1 MSLSLTVHRGTNQIG
16 GTCIEIAHPDGPRLI
31 LDAGRP
37 LDAPQNAQGLVP
49 SSLDL
54 TRPATVLICH
64 AHQDHWGI
72 LHEMPS
78 DWPVWTGPISE
89 RLIRLGH
96 MMNGRALA
104 QPTQAWRY
112 HQPFQIGPFTI
123 TAWLTDHSA
132 PDAAMLLIEGAG
144 QRIFYTGDFRTHGRK
159 GKLVKNLMAH
169 PPADI
174 DLLITEGTNLG
185 TDKPTVPETRIEQRL
200 VRLLD
205 KVPGRIFVYWSAQNI
220 DRSVSLFRAA
230 RQRRCRMYVDLYT
243 AEIMDLTAV
252 KSSRLPR
259 VTPDFPEL
267 CLMVTTAQSRV
278 RNRNDDMRAAKDAL
292 IARCKASG
300 QAISARALPARGIV
314 AIRDSSLT
322 DFQRA
327 GITPGPDDAFV
338 FSSWAGYA
346 DTIAARSFA
355 LMRETGARIEHIHTS
370 GHASAADLTEFV
382 RTLRPKRIVPVHG
395 ENWHLPHEGFADL
408 LRLADGENYPLAGAS
423 SAPSA
428 ASSISR

>member
-1 MSLSLTVHRGTNQIG
+1 MTLSLTVHRGSKQIG
-16 GTCIEIAHPDGPRLI
+16 GTCIEITHPDGPRLI

-37 LDAPQNAQGLVP
+37 LDALQTACGLVP
-49 SSLDL
+49 ASLDM

-72 LHEMPS
+72 LHEMPA

-96 MMNGRALA
+96 TMNGRALV
-104 QPTQAWRY
+104 QPIQTWRY
-112 HQPFQIGPFTI
+112 RKPFQIGPFTI

-132 PDAAMLLIEGAG
+132 PDAAMLLIEAAG
-144 QRIFYTGDFRTHGRK
+144 QRIFYTGDFRAHGRK
-159 GKLVKNLMAH
+159 ARLVTDLMAH

-185 TDKPTVPETRIEQRL
+185 TDKPTVSETEIEQRL
-200 VRLLD
+200 LRLLD
-205 KVPGRIFVYWSAQNI
+205 EVPGRVFVYWSAQNV
-220 DRSVSLFRAA
+220 DRSTSLFRAA
-230 RQRRCRMYVDLYT
+230 RQRRCRIYVDLYT
-243 AEIMDLTAV
+243 AEIMDLTAA
-252 KSSRLPR
+252 KGSGLPR

-267 CLMVTTAQSRV
+267 CLMVTAAQCRV
-278 RNRNDDMRAAKDAL
+278 RNRSDEMRAAKDAL

-300 QAISARALPARGIV
+300 QAISARALPARGVV
-314 AIRDSSLT
+314 AIRDSSLM

-327 GITPGPDDAFV
+327 GITPGPGDAFV

-346 DTIAARSFA
+346 DRIAARSFA

-370 GHASAADLTEFV
+370 GHASAADLRNFV
-382 RTLRPKRIVPVHG
+382 RALQPRRIVPVHG
-395 ENWHLPHEGFADL
+395 ENWHLPHDGFADL
-408 LRLADGENYPLAGAS
+408 LRLADGEAYQLADIS
-423 SAPSA
+423 SAASA